1 MLWQVL
7 QQDFIDVDWTPR
19 TMNMSCSESKC
30 EGNHCRIC
38 RWLKSN
44 FTDVVPQVYCN
55 FLNIPF
61 KSTSNAVVDPCLL
74 LPYFL
79 TVFSPLRRHQAKHR
93 GVSAASA
100 PAAHYRY
107 HQRICS
113 IMCYPVCV
121 LLYMLLPRKCTNFNK
136 FCVIPIYKLYTPC
149 VCGCVSGSF
158 IIINSFINEISTH
171 WMCLIGMI
179 LSFFGKHA
187 KPCCS

>member
-1 MLWQVL
+1 MLWLIPASYSLTFLPCSVPSVG
-7 QQDFIDVDWTPR
+7 IKRNTEVCPR
-19 TMNMSCSESKC
+19 P
-30 EGNHCRIC
+30 
-38 RWLKSN
+38 
-44 FTDVVPQVYCN
+44 VP
-55 FLNIPF
+55 P
-61 KSTSNAVVDPCLL
+61 
-74 LPYFL
+74 LP
-79 TVFSPLRRHQAKHR
+79 
-93 GVSAASA
+93 
-100 PAAHYRY
+100 RY

-171 WMCLIGMI
+171 WMCLICMI